1 MEVDTCLEA
10 HPLEKL
16 QIRFPILGTEI
27 LRRIIT
33 AQVQAHMAPGN
44 AMSLE
49 YLADDLRHRAGTEY
63 PLSEA
68 LRQASQLRPDAH
80 PTASAMTTLY
90 QLMKLPMDT
99 SPRRPE
105 TQPDAAVQQASQVQ
119 GRVEIGR
126 AHV

>member
-49 YLADDLRHRAGTEY
+49 YLADDLRHRACTEY

-80 PTASAMTTLY
+80 PRSEESRVGKEWVSTGRSRG
-90 QLMKLPMDT
+90 
-99 SPRRPE
+99 SPC
-105 TQPDAAVQQASQVQ
+105 
-119 GRVEIGR
+119 
-126 AHV
+126 H